1 MSNRAERIRA
11 ALLGG
16 RNETWHGTETMR
28 RALLLGTGLIIVGV
42 VIHQVELVLIGAPLL
57 ISGVLAMLAAPAGE
71 PTVKVTPP
79 PRTAESSDTPS
90 VVVDIEPGRN
100 AELLAIRLP
109 TKGVDGPGRVHLLPA
124 TVRRVSAPLRRKA
137 WGEGVD
143 VRVDHLLAGQDGMVV
158 HGPMVGSDMSRTVL
172 PPLDK
177 LPVGPLPPR
186 PAGLVG
192 AHRSRRPGD
201 GVELRDIRPFQ
212 PGDRLRGIDWRVSL
226 RSNNGEL
233 YVRERHATADADIVL
248 ALDTRADVGPK
259 MADWSTSLIGATVRP
274 GGSLDTAVRAAVSLA
289 ASYLRLGD
297 RVGLVDLGRPQLGV
311 KPGVGRRQLLRLRN
325 QVVVCAA
332 AAGWSASPVL
342 NEHQV
347 PHGAV
352 VVVLSP
358 FLDDAIVQLAVHAA
372 RRGNRVLA
380 VDVLPQE
387 LIPDR
392 TDRWGEAVRRLLRL
406 EHSARLTALREHG
419 VAVTS
424 WSGTSAP
431 ASAAIADLLRRTRR

>member
-11 ALLGG
+11 ALAGG
-16 RNETWHGTETMR
+16 RNETWHGTETLR
-28 RALLLGTGLIIVGV
+28 RALLLGVGLVVVGV
-42 VIHQVELVLIGAPLL
+42 IMHLVELVLIGAPLL
-57 ISGVLAMLAAPAGE
+57 ISGVLAMIAPPAGE
-71 PTVKVTPP
+71 PKVKVTPP
-79 PRTAESSDTPS
+79 PRTAESADTPS
-90 VVVDIEPGRN
+90 VVVEIEPSEN

-109 TKGVDGPGRVHLLPA
+109 SQGVGGPGRVHLLPA
-124 TVRRVSAPLRRKA
+124 TVLRISAPLRRKA

-143 VRVDHLLAGQDGMVV
+143 VRVDHLLAGPEGMVV

-212 PGDRLRGIDWRVSL
+212 PGDRLRGIDWRISL
-226 RSNNGEL
+226 RSNNNEL

-248 ALDTRADVGPK
+248 ALDTRSDVVPEL
-259 MADWSTSLIGATVRP
+259 ADWSVSLMGATVRP
-274 GGSLDTAVRAAVSLA
+274 GGSMDTSVRAAVSLA

-297 RVGLVDLGRPQLGV
+297 RVGLVDLGRPQLGL

-358 FLDDAIVQLAVHAA
+358 FLDDAIVQVAVHAA

-380 VDVLPQE
+380 VDVLPQQ
-387 LIPDR
+387 LIADK
-392 TDRWGEAVRRLLRL
+392 TDRWGEAVRRMLLL
-406 EHSARLTALREHG
+406 EHSARLTALRDRG
-419 VAVTS
+419 VAVMS
-424 WSGTSAP
+424 WSDG
-431 ASAAIADLLRRTRR
+431 ASIADLLRRVRR

>member
-1 MSNRAERIRA
+1 MSARAERIRS

-16 RNETWHGTETMR
+16 RNQTWHGTETMR
-28 RALLLGTGLIIVGV
+28 RALLLGVGLAVVGV
-42 VIHQVELVLIGAPLL
+42 VMHKAELVLIGAPLL
-57 ISGVLAMLAAPAGE
+57 ISGVLAVLATPAGE
-71 PTVKVTPP
+71 PKVKVTPP
-79 PRTAESSDTPS
+79 PRTAESTDTPS
-90 VVVDIEPGRN
+90 VVVEVEPGEN
-100 AELLAIRLP
+100 AEFLAIRLP
-109 TKGVDGPGRVHLLPA
+109 TKGVSGPGRVHLLPA
-124 TVRRVSAPLRRKA
+124 SVRRVSAPLRRTA

-143 VRVDHLLAGQDGMVV
+143 VRIDHLLAGPDAMIV
-158 HGPMVGSDMSRTVL
+158 HGPMVGADMSRIVL

-226 RSNNGEL
+226 RSHNGEL

-248 ALDTRADVGPK
+248 ALDTRSDVVPEL
-259 MADWSTSLIGATVRP
+259 ADWATSALGATVRP
-274 GGSLDTAVRAAVSLA
+274 GGSLDTSVRAAVSLA

-325 QVVVCAA
+325 QIVVCAA
-332 AAGWSASPVL
+332 AAGWSSSPVL
-342 NEHQV
+342 TEHQV
-347 PHGAV
+347 PQGAV

-358 FLDDAIVQLAVHAA
+358 FLDDAIVEAAVHAA
-372 RRGNRVLA
+372 RRGHRVLA
-380 VDVLPQE
+380 IDVLPRN
-387 LIPDR
+387 LVADR
-392 TDRWGEAVRRLLRL
+392 NDRWGEAVRQLLSL
-406 EHSARLTALREHG
+406 EHSARLTALRDRG
-419 VAVTS
+419 VAVMT
-424 WSGTSAP
+424 WSDGGS
-431 ASAAIADLLRRTRR
+431 IADLLRRVRR

>member
-11 ALLGG
+11 ALAGG
-16 RNETWHGTETMR
+16 RNETWHGTETLR
-28 RALLLGTGLIIVGV
+28 RALLLGVGLVVVGV
-42 VIHQVELVLIGAPLL
+42 IMHLVELVLIGAPLL
-57 ISGVLAMLAAPAGE
+57 ISGVLAMMAPPAGE
-71 PTVKVTPP
+71 PKIKVTPP
-79 PRTAESSDTPS
+79 PRTAESADTPS
-90 VVVDIEPGRN
+90 VVVEIEPGEN

-109 TKGVDGPGRVHLLPA
+109 SQGVGGPGRVHLLPA
-124 TVRRVSAPLRRKA
+124 TVLRISAPLRRKA

-143 VRVDHLLAGQDGMVV
+143 VRVDHLLAGPDGMVV

-212 PGDRLRGIDWRVSL
+212 PGDRLRGIDWRISL
-226 RSNNGEL
+226 RSNNNEL

-248 ALDTRADVGPK
+248 ALDTRSDVVPEL
-259 MADWSTSLIGATVRP
+259 ADWSVSLMGATVRP
-274 GGSLDTAVRAAVSLA
+274 GGSMDTSVRAAVSLA

-297 RVGLVDLGRPQLGV
+297 RVGLVDLGRPQLGL

-358 FLDDAIVQLAVHAA
+358 FLDDAIVQVAVHAA

-380 VDVLPQE
+380 VDVLPQQ
-387 LIPDR
+387 LIADK
-392 TDRWGEAVRRLLRL
+392 TDRWGEAVRRMLLL
-406 EHSARLTALREHG
+406 EHGARLNALRDRG
-419 VAVTS
+419 VAVMS
-424 WSGTSAP
+424 WSDG
-431 ASAAIADLLRRTRR
+431 ASIADLLRRVRR

>member
-1 MSNRAERIRA
+1 
-11 ALLGG
+11 
-16 RNETWHGTETMR
+16 
-28 RALLLGTGLIIVGV
+28 
-42 VIHQVELVLIGAPLL
+42 
-57 ISGVLAMLAAPAGE
+57 
-71 PTVKVTPP
+71 
-79 PRTAESSDTPS
+79 
-90 VVVDIEPGRN
+90 
-100 AELLAIRLP
+100 
-109 TKGVDGPGRVHLLPA
+109 
-124 TVRRVSAPLRRKA
+124 
-137 WGEGVD
+137 
-143 VRVDHLLAGQDGMVV
+143 
-158 HGPMVGSDMSRTVL
+158 
-172 PPLDK
+172 
-177 LPVGPLPPR
+177 
-186 PAGLVG
+186 
-192 AHRSRRPGD
+192 
-201 GVELRDIRPFQ
+201 VELRDIRPFQ

-424 WSGTSAP
+424 WSGTSAS

>member
-1 MSNRAERIRA
+1 MSSRAQRIRSA
-11 ALLGG
+11 ILGG
-16 RNETWHGTETMR
+16 RNETWHGTETLR
-28 RALLLGTGLIIVGV
+28 RALLLGVGLAVVGV
-42 VIHQVELVLIGAPLL
+42 IMHKVELVLIGAPLL
-57 ISGVLAMLAAPAGE
+57 ISGVLGMLAAPAGA
-71 PTVKVTPP
+71 PKVTVTPP
-79 PRTAESSDTPS
+79 PRTAESTDTPS
-90 VVVDIEPGRN
+90 VIVEIEPGEN

-109 TKGVDGPGRVHLLPA
+109 TKGTGGPGRVHLLPA
-124 TVRRVSAPLRRKA
+124 SVLKVSAPLRRTA

-143 VRVDHLLAGQDGMVV
+143 IRIDHLLAGPDAMVV
-158 HGPMVGSDMSRTVL
+158 HGPMVGADMSRTVL

-201 GVELRDIRPFQ
+201 GVELRDIRPYQ

-248 ALDTRADVGPK
+248 ALDTRTDVVPDL
-259 MADWSTSLIGATVRP
+259 ADWSTSLMGATVRP
-274 GGSLDTAVRAAVSLA
+274 GGSLDTSVRAAVSLA

-297 RVGLVDLGRPQLGV
+297 RVGLVDLGRPRLGL

-325 QVVVCAA
+325 QIVVSAA
-332 AAGWSASPVL
+332 AAGWSPAPVL
-342 NEHQV
+342 TEHQM

-358 FLDDAIVQLAVHAA
+358 FLDDAIVQVAVHAA
-372 RRGNRVLA
+372 RRGHRVLA
-380 VDVLPQE
+380 VDVLPSR
-387 LIPDR
+387 LIADR
-392 TDRWGEAVRRLLRL
+392 TDRWGEVVRHLLVL
-406 EHSARLTALREHG
+406 EHAARLSALRDRG
-419 VAVTS
+419 VAVVS
-424 WSGTSAP
+424 WSEGG
-431 ASAAIADLLRRTRR
+431 ASIADLLRRIRR